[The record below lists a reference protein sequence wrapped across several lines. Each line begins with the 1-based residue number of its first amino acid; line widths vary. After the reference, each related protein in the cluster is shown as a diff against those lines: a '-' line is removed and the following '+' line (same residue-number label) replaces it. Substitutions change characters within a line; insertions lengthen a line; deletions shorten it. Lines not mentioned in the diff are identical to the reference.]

1 MRDSLRTCLPPWAHL
16 VEMVLKA
23 QKHGQLA
30 TLYEKLSANEN
41 PPVGMRIAFA
51 RKANWHRILARMSAE
66 IEQPAEKAPEGPR
79 ADVQSE
85 ALLFSP
91 RRLWDARDKAAIA
104 VAEANDLGR
113 AK

>member
-1 MRDSLRTCLPPWAHL
+1 
-16 VEMVLKA
+16 MVLKA
-23 QKHGQLA
+23 QKHGQMA

-41 PPVGMRIAFA
+41 ASVGMRIAFA

-66 IEQPAEKAPEGPR
+66 IEQPAEEEKAPDGPR
-79 ADVQSE
+79 SDVQSE

-91 RRLWDARDKAAIA
+91 SRLWDARDKADLA
-104 VAEANDLGR
+104 VAEANALRR